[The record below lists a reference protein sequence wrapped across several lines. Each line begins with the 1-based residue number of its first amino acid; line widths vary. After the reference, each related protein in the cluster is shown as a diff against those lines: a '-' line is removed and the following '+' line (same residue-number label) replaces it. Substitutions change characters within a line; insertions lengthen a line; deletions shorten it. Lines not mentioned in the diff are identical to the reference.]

1 MFVEDHRRYFIMQ
14 QYWDLWGIVEEED
27 AYICHDVLEEYAQ
40 EWHTTVEELLKQ
52 KFYLHHYF
60 Q

>member
-1 MFVEDHRRYFIMQ
+1 MFIEDHRRYFIMQ

-52 KFYLHHYF
+52 MIEV
-60 Q
+60 